1 MKIQLIRQITNQQSP
16 MTNRAVHGSIVLP
29 FKEPLTYPTLENAD
43 FLIPAGTY
51 PLRMTWS
58 PRFRKMMPEICDVP
72 EREGIR
78 IHMGT
83 KPEHSEGCVLVN
95 MEALTNT
102 KIFID
107 NFYKFADEEL
117 YIVIVDS

>member
-1 MKIQLIRQITNQQSP
+1 MR
-16 MTNRAVHGSIVLP
+16 GEIVLP
-29 FKEPLTYPTLENAD
+29 FKEPLTYETLENAE
-43 FLIPAGTY
+43 FVIPAGTY

-72 EREGIR
+72 DREGIR

-95 MEALTNT
+95 NEALENT

-107 NFYKFADEEL
+107 NFYKFADEDETL
-117 YIVIVDS
+117 YIEVKSEK

>member
-1 MKIQLIRQITNQQSP
+1 MRGE
-16 MTNRAVHGSIVLP
+16 VVLP
-29 FKEPLTYPTLENAD
+29 FKEPLTYETLENAE

-72 EREGIR
+72 DREGIR

-95 MEALTNT
+95 MEALTNL
-102 KIFID
+102 KIFIEQFEKWND
-107 NFYKFADEEL
+107 NDELEIQITEL
-117 YIVIVDS
+117 S

>member
-1 MKIQLIRQITNQQSP
+1 MR
-16 MTNRAVHGSIVLP
+16 GEIVLP
-29 FKEPLTYPTLENAD
+29 FKEPLTYETLENAE

-58 PRFRKMMPEICDVP
+58 PKFRKMMPEICDVP
-72 EREGIR
+72 DREGIR

-95 MEALTNT
+95 NEALENT
-102 KIFID
+102 KTIINLHD
-107 NFYKFADEEL
+107 KFYEDEPLE
-117 YIVIVDS
+117 IQITEM